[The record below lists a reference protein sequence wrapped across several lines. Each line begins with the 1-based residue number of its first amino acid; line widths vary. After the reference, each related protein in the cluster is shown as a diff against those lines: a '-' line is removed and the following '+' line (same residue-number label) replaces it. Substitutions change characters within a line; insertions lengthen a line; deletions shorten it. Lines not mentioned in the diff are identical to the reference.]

1 MAFSIEDISINT
13 LIGPGSF
20 VSGDVK
26 INGFIRVDGDIDG
39 KIETSSNVIIGES
52 ARVRGNLSAKSVIIG
67 GIIFGNITTKENVKL
82 LTTSAVIGNIISK
95 KTVIE
100 NNAFFQGH
108 CISISEEEKFK
119 IQSEKFL
126 QNQSIISKVNI

>member
-39 KIETSSNVIIGES
+39 KIETSSNVIIGEK
-52 ARVRGNLSAKSVIIG
+52 ARIRGNIDAASVVIG
-67 GIIFGNITTKENVKL
+67 GIVIGDITAPKGIKLLSNSVLIGNVTTKSIQIEENV
-82 LTTSAVIGNIISK
+82 VFN
-95 KTVIE
+95 
-100 NNAFFQGH
+100 GH
-108 CISISEEEKFK
+108 CISLSNDEEYNKSSK
-119 IQSEKFL
+119 RFL
-126 QNQSIISKVNI
+126 DKQVSAAR

>member
-39 KIETSSNVIIGES
+39 KIETSSNVIIGEK
-52 ARVRGNLSAKSVIIG
+52 ARIRGNIDAASVGIG
-67 GIIFGNITTKENVKL
+67 GIVIGDITAPKGIKLLSNSVLIGNVTTKSIQIEENV
-82 LTTSAVIGNIISK
+82 VFN
-95 KTVIE
+95 
-100 NNAFFQGH
+100 GH
-108 CISISEEEKFK
+108 CISLSNDEEYNKSSK
-119 IQSEKFL
+119 RFL
-126 QNQSIISKVNI
+126 DKQVIRSKVI

>member
-39 KIETSSNVIIGES
+39 KIETSSNVIIGEK
-52 ARVRGNLSAKSVIIG
+52 ARIRGNIDAASVVIG
-67 GIIFGNITTKENVKL
+67 GIVIGDITAPKGIKLLSNSVLIGNVTTKSIQIEENV
-82 LTTSAVIGNIISK
+82 VFN
-95 KTVIE
+95 
-100 NNAFFQGH
+100 GH
-108 CISISEEEKFK
+108 CISLSNDEEYNKSSK
-119 IQSEKFL
+119 RFL
-126 QNQSIISKVNI
+126 DKQVIRSKVI